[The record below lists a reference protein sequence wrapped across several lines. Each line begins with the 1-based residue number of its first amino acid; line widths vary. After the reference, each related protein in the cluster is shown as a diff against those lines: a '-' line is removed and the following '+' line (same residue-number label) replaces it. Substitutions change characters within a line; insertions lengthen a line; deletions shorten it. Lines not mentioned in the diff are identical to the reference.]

1 MVPRD
6 FTTGRRRISEE
17 GAANYHGGNSRQ
29 AKRANNCWCMG
40 RNKLGCSWTKHIL
53 LFHKMKIF
61 LISRLFL
68 SHNPL
73 PFPFIQCTQ
82 LGRIKSLPFKILVLS
97 FLAIDGNR
105 RQVVACFGAFVCV
118 SNWKIPFFKGK
129 ARANHLTTVKGPVRA
144 KNSLFRI
151 A

>member
-105 RQVVACFGAFVCV
+105 RQVVACFGAF
-118 SNWKIPFFKGK
+118 
-129 ARANHLTTVKGPVRA
+129 GPVRA

-151 A
+151 ACGHYGFYKEVTGSFPRSWF